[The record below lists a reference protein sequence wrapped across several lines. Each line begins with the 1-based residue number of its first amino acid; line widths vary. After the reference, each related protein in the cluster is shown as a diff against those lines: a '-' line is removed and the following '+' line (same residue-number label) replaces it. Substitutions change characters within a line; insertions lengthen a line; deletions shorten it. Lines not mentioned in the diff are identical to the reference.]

1 MRLIKWIL
9 TSLTFLV
16 TFAIV
21 IVAEYATMA
30 VITLPGG
37 LPGSQGNV
45 VERVHIFPDP
55 TQTQIVY
62 TDAITF
68 WSIDIEQSLEMATDS
83 PEYEI
88 RAWFEWEWWQ
98 DGMQWA
104 DVAYSS
110 VKAIV
115 VPAVSPVYEIKEM
128 YVYYGTTLEDFKIE
142 NPVTSDDFTK
152 NLMIEKASMFGI
164 NSLRATDFEAFVYT
178 YNIQRK
184 IDKYNSVGSDGQLVY
199 KPFVEKFINYTGDLD
214 GDRGEDYEFESVD
227 ALSAF
232 LFYQIFLA
240 IILALYFTYQNPII
254 IKRNNSGENEVEG
267 RFLPRVPKIGF
278 GKRDKKSKEG
288 SE

>member
-9 TSLTFLV
+9 TTLTFLV

-37 LPGSQGNV
+37 LPGEQGNV

-68 WSIDIEQSLEMATDS
+68 WSTDIEQSLEMATED

-98 DGMQWA
+98 NGMEWA
-104 DVAYSS
+104 DVAYST
-110 VKAIV
+110 VKAVV
-115 VPAVSPVYEIKEM
+115 VPVVSPVYEIKEL
-128 YVYYGTTLEDFKIE
+128 YVYYGTSLEDFKIA
-142 NPVTSDDFTK
+142 NPVTSEDFTK
-152 NLMIEKASMFGI
+152 NLMIDKAIIFGI
-164 NSLRATDFEAFVYT
+164 NSLRTTDFDAFVYT

-184 IDKYNSVGSDGQLVY
+184 IDKYNSVGLDGLPIY
-199 KPFVEKFINYTGDLD
+199 RTFVEKFINYTGDID
-214 GDRGEDYEFESVD
+214 GVRGEDYEFESVD

-240 IILALYFTYQNPII
+240 IILAMYFTYQNPIV
-254 IKRNNSGENEVEG
+254 IKRNSGGENEVEG
-267 RFLPRVPKIGF
+267 RFLPRVPRLGF
-278 GKRDKKSKEG
+278 GKRPKKEKEG
-288 SE
+288 DK